1 MLKSPKVGRGR
12 VIEARCREVCHPLQ
26 NGLSHSPAGAGYS
39 PYGQTRRSPSKEAQ
53 GPFHSNP
60 QQLPGLRLEAE
71 LVRLEDGATAAGECP
86 GERTENEGGSL
97 SWRGGGTLPQRSA
110 TVSVHSGRE
119 LGLQAPDYA
128 GCQAGWGW
136 L

>member
-1 MLKSPKVGRGR
+1 MGRGR

-97 SWRGGGTLPQRSA
+97 SWRGGGTRFRRGVQQYPC
-110 TVSVHSGRE
+110 TPEENSVYRRQTMRDAKRDG
-119 LGLQAPDYA
+119 D
-128 GCQAGWGW
+128 GCR
-136 L
+136 